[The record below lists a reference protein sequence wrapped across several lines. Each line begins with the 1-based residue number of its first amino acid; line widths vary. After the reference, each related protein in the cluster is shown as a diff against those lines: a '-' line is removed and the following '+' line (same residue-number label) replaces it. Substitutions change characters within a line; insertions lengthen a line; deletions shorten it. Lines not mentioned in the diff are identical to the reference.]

1 MKGDSRMSKRHFY
14 RLAVMIIGLSL
25 HASPAISQQDG
36 LNFISSQ
43 PQDRT
48 SIPTSGMAPR
58 MSDVVDK
65 LLTNASHLK
74 LTEKQKTS
82 LSNIPEKYVY
92 PLRKIEAEYDI
103 ARMKINKLMKDP
115 DFDLSVAKRETKLL
129 QDVALEMSYLSLDAI
144 AEIRNIV
151 GLENFKTILSMLGQG
166 EKI

>member
-1 MKGDSRMSKRHFY
+1 MSKRHFY

-36 LNFISSQ
+36 LDFVSSQ

-65 LLTNASHLK
+65 LLINASHLQ
-74 LTEKQKTS
+74 LTEKQKAS
-82 LSNIPEKYVY
+82 LSGIPEKYVY
-92 PLRKIEAEYDI
+92 PLRRKEAEYDI
-103 ARMKINKLMKDP
+103 ARMKINNLMKDP
-115 DFDLSVAKRETKLL
+115 DFDLS
-129 QDVALEMSYLSLDAI
+129 
-144 AEIRNIV
+144 IV
-151 GLENFKTILSMLGQG
+151 GLENFKTILSMMGQG